1 MENQGRI
8 NFASAIGERK
18 GVSGIR
24 LEHRFIHGWDST
36 AIRLDRAGLT
46 TDLTF
51 GPRTETAGPVFA
63 RARLHVEEP
72 GDGFLALPGWSKGFL
87 WLNGILLGR
96 YWDIGPQVTL
106 YAPAPLWTAGA
117 NEIVILELH
126 EPGTQVQ
133 LLDEPDLGEPAVNRS
148 SPSP

>member
-1 MENQGRI
+1 M
-8 NFASAIGERK
+8 
-18 GVSGIR
+18 
-24 LEHRFIHGWDST
+24 
-36 AIRLDRAGLT
+36 
-46 TDLTF
+46 
-51 GPRTETAGPVFA
+51 
-63 RARLHVEEP
+63 
-72 GDGFLALPGWSKGFL
+72 